1 MQRDQRSRGTTP
13 KRIAGSTVLAL
24 ALLSAIAV
32 DAQFSGAEGN
42 TLALE
47 KAAIRGCP
55 GCDQDSPKLL
65 ISSAA
70 AAIRIDLNDAG
81 DALSVQVIP
90 LKASEM
96 SVSQLKVDGVDAQLE
111 EGAWRVTRDQKMK
124 KKAPRIEM
132 ILGDGQVLSFKPQH
146 RPYQG
151 PVGGL
156 IMPKKDEQPERDLSF
171 HKKSFWAD
179 SLG

>member
-1 MQRDQRSRGTTP
+1 MR
-13 KRIAGSTVLAL
+13 RIRQSQETAAAKTAGLAL
-24 ALLSAIAV
+24 AALVLLSAGSAGAQLTGLESNVMAV
-32 DAQFSGAEGN
+32 
-42 TLALE
+42 E
-47 KAAIRGCP
+47 KAAIRGCS
-55 GCDQDSPKLL
+55 GCASEDPKQL

-90 LKASEM
+90 LKASQM
-96 SVSQLKVDGVDAQLE
+96 SVSQLKVDGVDALLE
-111 EGAWRVTRDQKMK
+111 DGAWRVKRDRKMK
-124 KKAPRIEM
+124 KKAPRIEI
-132 ILGDGQVLSFKPQH
+132 ILGDGQELSFKPQH

-156 IMPKKDEQPERDLSF
+156 IMPKKDEQPEQELSF